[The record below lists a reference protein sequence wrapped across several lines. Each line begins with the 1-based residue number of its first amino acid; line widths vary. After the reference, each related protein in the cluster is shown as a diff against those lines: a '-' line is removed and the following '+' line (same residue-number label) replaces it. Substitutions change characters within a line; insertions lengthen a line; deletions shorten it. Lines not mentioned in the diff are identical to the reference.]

1 RYVELEIIGTKN
13 NPGQWSNVWEAE
25 IYGANSSSAVDEG
38 EEEVI
43 PAEYGISQN
52 YPNPF
57 NPSTK
62 VQVKMKETGVVKLDV
77 YNILGEKVLA
87 VLDEELSGGIHEID
101 IDGSRLA
108 SGTYIYQLNIDGKFS
123 QVKKMNLI
131 K

>member
-1 RYVELEIIGTKN
+1 M
-13 NPGQWSNVWEAE
+13 
-25 IYGANSSSAVDEG
+25 
-38 EEEVI
+38 
-43 PAEYGISQN
+43 
-52 YPNPF
+52 
-57 NPSTK
+57 
-62 VQVKMKETGVVKLDV
+62 KMKETGVVKLDV